1 MTADRARWRDYGD
14 VEWHDLPTGALI
26 ELEEEELTM
35 INPGSCGQP
44 RDGVPLA
51 KAAIYDSDA
60 QTVDIFTAPYD
71 VQSAREAII
80 EAGLPA
86 RLGDWAIDCCAD
98 NKRT

>member
-1 MTADRARWRDYGD
+1 M
-14 VEWHDLPTGALI
+14 PTGAII
-26 ELEEEELTM
+26 ELEEGELTM

-51 KAAIYDSDA
+51 KAAIYDDEA

-71 VQSAREAII
+71 VQSARAAII

-86 RLGDWAIDCCAD
+86 RLGD
-98 NKRT
+98 RLLRGQ